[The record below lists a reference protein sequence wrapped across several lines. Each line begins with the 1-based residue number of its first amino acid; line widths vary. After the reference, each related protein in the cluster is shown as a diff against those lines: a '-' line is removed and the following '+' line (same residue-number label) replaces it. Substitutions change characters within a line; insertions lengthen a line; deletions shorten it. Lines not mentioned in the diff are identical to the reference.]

1 MRRVMYM
8 RENMMKYRFVKVL
21 GTVTVCLAMLAATAI
36 AAQAPRMTK
45 EALKA
50 LLDDPEAEVT
60 IIDVRSKTQW
70 EASKFK
76 VKEAVWEN
84 PAEFTSWAD
93 FTYARDQLL
102 VLYCA

>member
-1 MRRVMYM
+1 MYM
-8 RENMMKYRFVKVL
+8 RENMMKHRFVKVF
-21 GTVTVCLAMLAATAI
+21 GTVTVCIAMLAATAI
-36 AAQAPRMTK
+36 AANHAPRMTK

-50 LLDDPEAEVT
+50 LLDNPEAEVT

-70 EASKFK
+70 GKSKFK

-84 PAEFTSWAD
+84 PAEFKFWAD